1 MITIHNFLS
10 LLQHLGYT
18 NNQRSILVRYL
29 LHLLVLGHQ
38 GLVFSGV
45 FIAKD
50 IDGVGDKES
59 GNTTMVDVQT
69 TLEAFLT
76 CL

>member
-1 MITIHNFLS
+1 
-10 LLQHLGYT
+10 
-18 NNQRSILVRYL
+18 
-29 LHLLVLGHQ
+29 
-38 GLVFSGV
+38 VFSGV